1 MSPAMWRRRRW
12 GPVGGTLIAVMIMIS
27 SAGAANGAILTSSRI
42 YFAQARD
49 GLFFRK
55 VAEIH
60 PRFGTPAFSILLQ
73 GIWSAMLAVSGSYE
87 TLITY
92 ALFAMWTFHGMAV
105 FSVLILRR
113 KYPDRPRPYR
123 MWGYPVTALLFVLFA
138 LWFVTQ
144 YIRHPPGI
152 LIRQRG
158 DHSGR
163 RGSLFRLAQNGRRQC
178 GAGC

>member
-1 MSPAMWRRRRW
+1 M
-12 GPVGGTLIAVMIMIS
+12 GPVGGTLIALMIMIS

-92 ALFAMWTFHGMAV
+92 ALFAMWTFHAMAV
-105 FSVLILRR
+105 FSVVILRR
-113 KYPDRPRPYR
+113 KYPERPRPYR
-123 MWGYPVTALLFVLFA
+123 MWGYPVTAILFVLFA
-138 LWFVTQ
+138 LWFVINTLVT
-144 YIRHPPGI
+144 RPVSSSVSAGI
-152 LIRQRG
+152 IAAG
-158 DHSGR
+158 VAAYFIWR
-163 RGSLFRLAQNGRRQC
+163 RT
-178 GAGC
+178 GAV